1 MSRQLPFHSRRQT
14 LVKYQLLIVYANEFL
29 IRESKDTN
37 YLCNAIK
44 EKHPQE
50 DVEFKKN
57 I

>member
-1 MSRQLPFHSRRQT
+1 MSRQWHFHSPRQT
-14 LVKYQLLIVYANEFL
+14 LVKYQLLIDYANEY
-29 IRESKDTN
+29 RESKDTN

-50 DVEFKKN
+50 DAEFKKN